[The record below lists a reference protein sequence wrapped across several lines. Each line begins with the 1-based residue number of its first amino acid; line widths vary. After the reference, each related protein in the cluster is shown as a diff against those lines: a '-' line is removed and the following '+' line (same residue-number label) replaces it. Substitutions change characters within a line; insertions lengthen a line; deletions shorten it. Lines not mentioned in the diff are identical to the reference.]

1 VQLQVHV
8 DGAKFSSSKMLVV
21 NTFYP
26 IRAAVLANIHG
37 IQDPIDVIMSFVSYT
52 PYEQLLRVVQQCI
65 AHGIGWRCWIRGWF
79 GRLQEENCA
88 VGDFRVTLVSEPQQ
102 LLG

>member
-8 DGAKFSSSKMLVV
+8 DGAIFSSSKMLVV
-21 NTFYP
+21 HTFYP

-37 IQDPIDVIMSFVSYT
+37 IQDSVDVIMSFVSYT
-52 PYEQLLRVVQQCI
+52 LYEQVLRVVQQCI
-65 AHGIGWRCWIRGWF
+65 AHGVGWWCWIRGWF

-88 VGDFRVTLVSEPQQ
+88 VEDFRVTLVSEPPQ

>member
-8 DGAKFSSSKMLVV
+8 DGAIFSSSKMLVV
-21 NTFYP
+21 HTFYP

-52 PYEQLLRVVQQCI
+52 PYEQILRVVQ
-65 AHGIGWRCWIRGWF
+65 
-79 GRLQEENCA
+79 
-88 VGDFRVTLVSEPQQ
+88 
-102 LLG
+102 